1 MYGAFTA
8 VTVAAG
14 AQAVPRGSA
23 TMIMVAI
30 MMLII
35 IMMTRSALCSES
47 ACSAASGIVV
57 CQCV

>member
-8 VTVAAG
+8 VAAG
-14 AQAVPRGSA
+14 AQAVLRVRGSA

-35 IMMTRSALCSES
+35 IMMTRSALCS